1 MKHLRDRRQR
11 LNSKLIESKEP
22 YLCADLYSLALYVS
36 HSVLCLDAALI
47 TDQSGGRRWYTQLIS
62 GSLAGNHVRIRE
74 TALETSEVGWSHPQS
89 ATMWR
94 FAAPFTTKCFFVQ
107 FQWSCNS
114 VISRRIARTSG
125 NLFHQMY
132 RWANQSRWMFG
143 FVNLGFWIC
152 SWK

>member
-1 MKHLRDRRQR
+1 MKHLRDGRQR

-22 YLCADLYSLALYVS
+22 YLCADLYSLALYMS

-47 TDQSGGRRWYTQLIS
+47 TDHSGGRRWYTQLIS

-74 TALETSEVGWSHPQS
+74 TASETSEWSHPQS

-107 FQWSCNS
+107 FQWSCNR

-132 RWANQSRWMFG
+132 RWANQSRQMFG

-152 SWK
+152 SWQ